1 MFFTADYDEYVRKL
15 SESSRAC
22 LDKVLDWDNKG
33 VDKDLEKISHL
44 VTDDVEM
51 KLLSELEIPDEDMQK
66 INTDY
71 PSNKE
76 SLQW

>member
-1 MFFTADYDEYVRKL
+1 MFFTADYDEYVHKL
-15 SESSRAC
+15 PESSRAY

-33 VDKDLEKISHL
+33 ADKDLEEISHL
-44 VTDDVEM
+44 VTEDVEM

-66 INTDY
+66 INADY
-71 PSNKE
+71 PSNME